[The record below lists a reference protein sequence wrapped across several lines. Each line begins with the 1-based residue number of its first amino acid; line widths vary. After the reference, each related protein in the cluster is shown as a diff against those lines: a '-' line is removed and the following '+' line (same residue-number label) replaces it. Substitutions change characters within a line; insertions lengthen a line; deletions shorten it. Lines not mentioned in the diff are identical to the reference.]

1 MILIQFSK
9 IIFCHCFYMSQKSI
23 IHPFYLV
30 KIIDIV
36 YVSIIYFIMAYFCA
50 GLMDSYF
57 VRLFGNEN
65 KEKHK
70 YRLIGEC
77 LIQVIIIAV
86 ISYLV
91 RNLVSMV
98 PFPLDGMYGFKHKWL
113 KELSESGGFFSVFFI
128 IFQYNLQEK
137 LIFLSKR
144 DFS

>member
-1 MILIQFSK
+1 MKIQIYF
-9 IIFCHCFYMSQKSI
+9 
-23 IHPFYLV
+23 V
-30 KIIDIV
+30 KIIDIA

-50 GLMDSYF
+50 GIMDSYF
-57 VRLFGNEN
+57 VRVFGNEY

-77 LIQVIIIAV
+77 ILQVVIIAI

-98 PFPLDGMYGFKHKWL
+98 PFPLDGMFGFKHKWL